1 MKRITP
7 EQVREAFLFT
17 KLTPRQGEFLYA
29 DGCGCGLGA
38 VYTKERMEEA
48 DEQFKNMD
56 ATLSEWKNGTI
67 DERYI
72 CARFDE
78 EYSHAYRLGFAQG
91 FDDFLS
97 RELEFPEG
105 DIRNRYLEGFD
116 DGLNA
121 WKAVQ
126 DLIPPVTI

>member
-17 KLTPRQGEFLYA
+17 KLTPRQGEFLFA

-38 VYTKERMEEA
+38 VYTKQRMEEA
-48 DEQFKNMD
+48 NEQFQNLET
-56 ATLSEWKNGTI
+56 TLSEWKNGTI
-67 DERYI
+67 DERHI
-72 CARFDE
+72 CSDLDD
-78 EYSHAYRLGFAQG
+78 EYSSSYRSGFAQG
-91 FDDFLS
+91 FDDTPPDTENYQG
-97 RELEFPEG
+97 ELQEM
-105 DIRNRYLEGFD
+105 YLAGHE
-116 DGLNA
+116 DGINA